1 MNMSSWSSAGRQKRR
16 TKGTC
21 IQSRLDGTSK
31 FDGFYTISMD
41 YRSGLS
47 ILEEKIPHN
56 LLLFVL
62 HEFLYR
68 ESLWFWY
75 ILIYSTYSL
84 IIPKKFELRDIPFL
98 FYHCQ
103 FISMKIVTCR
113 GRGEGERKR
122 EVKEDSLMKCYIT
135 LVSVHL
141 VFKILAFDKIY
152 LNVLFLNNDQF
163 KKRGKFSYF
172 VFTKA

>member
-1 MNMSSWSSAGRQKRR
+1 MQFMQKKQKIKNQQSSQIDSVKWTQSRYQWMNMSSWSSAGRQERR

-62 HEFLYR
+62 HVFLYR

-75 ILIYSTYSL
+75 IPLIVL
-84 IIPKKFELRDIPFL
+84 L
-98 FYHCQ
+98 FRRNLNY
-103 FISMKIVTCR
+103 
-113 GRGEGERKR
+113 E
-122 EVKEDSLMKCYIT
+122 
-135 LVSVHL
+135 
-141 VFKILAFDKIY
+141 IY
-152 LNVLFLNNDQF
+152 VPLLPLSIYQYENCDL
-163 KKRGKFSYF
+163 
-172 VFTKA
+172 

>member
-1 MNMSSWSSAGRQKRR
+1 MQFLEKKLFYKKKNLKISNFPQIDSVKWTQSRYQWLNMSSWSSAGRQERR

-21 IQSRLDGTSK
+21 IQSSLDGTSK

-62 HEFLYR
+62 HVFLYR

-84 IIPKKFELRDIPFL
+84 IIPKKNNW
-98 FYHCQ
+98 
-103 FISMKIVTCR
+103 
-113 GRGEGERKR
+113 
-122 EVKEDSLMKCYIT
+122 IT
-135 LVSVHL
+135 RYTVPLLPLS
-141 VFKILAFDKIY
+141 IY
-152 LNVLFLNNDQF
+152 QYENCDL
-163 KKRGKFSYF
+163 
-172 VFTKA
+172 

>member
-1 MNMSSWSSAGRQKRR
+1 MQFLEKKLFFIKIFLKISNLPQIDSVKWTQSRYQWMNMSSWSSAGRQERR

-21 IQSRLDGTSK
+21 IQSGLDGTSK

-62 HEFLYR
+62 HVFLYR

-98 FYHCQ
+98 FYQYENC
-103 FISMKIVTCR
+103 
-113 GRGEGERKR
+113 
-122 EVKEDSLMKCYIT
+122 DL
-135 LVSVHL
+135 
-141 VFKILAFDKIY
+141 
-152 LNVLFLNNDQF
+152 
-163 KKRGKFSYF
+163 
-172 VFTKA
+172 